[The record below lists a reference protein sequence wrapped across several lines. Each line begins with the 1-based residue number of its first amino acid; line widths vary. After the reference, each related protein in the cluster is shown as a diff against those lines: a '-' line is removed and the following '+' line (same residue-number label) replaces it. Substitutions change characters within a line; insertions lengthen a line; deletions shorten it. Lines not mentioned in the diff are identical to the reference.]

1 ENSST
6 RLRRRLGHTS
16 APTRK
21 LREMYR
27 QPAWVQGGCSHGDV
41 EFLLELVTAIDP
53 ALVLELGVASGTSS
67 AALLF
72 ALDQLPAGTRDRVLY
87 SGDIQRT
94 CYFDASRQTGAA
106 VQELY
111 PGHRATWHLDTNTDA
126 RRVRAALV
134 PGSVD
139 LCFIDAYLYHPCPL
153 LHLLQIAPRLRPEA
167 WVVLHDIELPRLHPR
182 FQAHGP
188 QWPFEAW
195 PFNK

>member
-1 ENSST
+1 
-6 RLRRRLGHTS
+6 
-16 APTRK
+16 
-21 LREMYR
+21 
-27 QPAWVQGGCSHGDV
+27 
-41 EFLLELVTAIDP
+41 
-53 ALVLELGVASGTSS
+53 
-67 AALLF
+67 ALLF

-139 LCFIDAYLYHPCPL
+139 LCFIDANHYHPWPL
-153 LHLLQIAPRLRPEA
+153 LDLLQIAPLLRPEA

-188 QWPFEAW
+188 QWLFEAW
-195 PFNK
+195 PFNKIHGLGGSENIGAVQLPADLTSLVPMALNLLERPWEHTPTTWDIDLPPAFSDVADA